1 MPRTDNSQ
9 SAWERLNSA
18 IVACDRCP
26 RLRAY
31 CREVAQRKRRAY
43 ALATY
48 WGKPVPNFGDPRAA
62 ILIVGLAPAAHG
74 ANRTGRMFTGDE
86 SGRFL
91 YRALFAA
98 GLANRPISLHPKDGL
113 KLRAC
118 AVTAACHCAP
128 PQNRPLADELAACR
142 LWLSQ
147 TIDLVQ
153 PRVLLA
159 LGAVAWSAVMA
170 VAREHNWLS
179 GRVAKFAHGA
189 CQALAGGR
197 WLLASYH
204 PSQQNTFTGRLKPGM
219 LARVL
224 RRAISLAEQ
233 HQKS

>member
-1 MPRTDNSQ
+1 MPHTTNHPTD
-9 SAWERLNSA
+9 WDRLNSA

-43 ALATY
+43 MHAAY

-86 SGRFL
+86 SGQFL

-98 GLANRPISLHPKDGL
+98 GLANRPISVHPEDGMT
-113 KLRAC
+113 LRGC
-118 AVTAACHCAP
+118 AITAACHCAP
-128 PQNRPLADELAACR
+128 PQNRPRPDELDACQ
-142 LWLSQ
+142 LWLNR

-153 PRVLLA
+153 PGVLLA
-159 LGAVAWSAVMA
+159 LGAVAWSAVVA
-170 VAREHNWLS
+170 VARDRNWVS

-204 PSQQNTFTGRLKPGM
+204 PSQQNTFTGRLKPAM
-219 LARVL
+219 LVRVL
-224 RRAISLAEQ
+224 RQAISLAKGQ
-233 HQKS
+233 QRT